1 MIEVVQG
8 EQEKKVVK
16 KDKIQEGRKDG
27 RRKDRERRE
36 EGQKRGGGAIKQR
49 GRVKEE

>member
-16 KDKIQEGRKDG
+16 KDKIEEGWKEKGQRKK
-27 RRKDRERRE
+27 RRRAEKRERSDE
-36 EGQKRGGGAIKQR
+36 AKGKS
-49 GRVKEE
+49 